1 MGTRGHYPRAT
12 VTGQKSK
19 RKRRNPSTA
28 PRAVPSPR
36 RDQRA
41 EKEAAARREQRSTR
55 ASRMDPLGE
64 RPVSP
69 FGGLPISELMIL
81 LGAIAFIVGVVTG
94 GSAALVVGFVVCA
107 LGVIEVTA
115 REHFTGYRSHASLLA
130 AVPAVGL
137 ELALV
142 LLFPHTRDR
151 TLFLLGVVPVFG
163 ITFWLL
169 RRRFLS
175 ARQARIARRRI

>member
-1 MGTRGHYPRAT
+1 VA
-12 VTGQKSK
+12 GQKSK
-19 RKRRNPSTA
+19 RKRRNAGSA

-41 EKEAAARREQRSTR
+41 EKEAAARREQRSNR
-55 ASRMDPLGE
+55 PSRVDIRGE

-69 FGGLPISELMIL
+69 FGGLPISELLIFV
-81 LGAIAFIVGVVTG
+81 GAVAFIFGVFAG
-94 GSAALVVGFVVCA
+94 ASAALVVGFVVCA

-151 TLFLLGVVPVFG
+151 TLFLLAVVPVFG
-163 ITFWLL
+163 ITLWLL

-175 ARQARIARRRI
+175 ARQARIARRRG

>member
-1 MGTRGHYPRAT
+1 MA
-12 VTGQKSK
+12 GQKSK
-19 RKRRNPSTA
+19 RKRRNPSSA

-36 RDQRA
+36 RDQQA
-41 EKEAAARREQRSTR
+41 EKEAAARREQRSRR
-55 ASRMDPLGE
+55 ASRTDPLGE
-64 RPVSP
+64 RPVSA

-81 LGAIAFIVGVVTG
+81 VGAVAFIFGVFTG
-94 GSAALVVGFVVCA
+94 AGAALVVGFIVCA

-142 LLFPHTRDR
+142 LIFPHTRDR
-151 TLFLLGVVPVFG
+151 TLFLLAVVPVFA

-175 ARQARIARRRI
+175 ARQARIVRRRV